1 MCLHKML
8 ALEEETLSLSKR
20 ERENE
25 SQRDRER
32 ERERER
38 AHVSMHTIENES
50 QKTERAGGTAA

>member
-1 MCLHKML
+1 MK
-8 ALEEETLSLSKR
+8 ARET
-20 ERENE
+20 E
-25 SQRDRER
+25 RER